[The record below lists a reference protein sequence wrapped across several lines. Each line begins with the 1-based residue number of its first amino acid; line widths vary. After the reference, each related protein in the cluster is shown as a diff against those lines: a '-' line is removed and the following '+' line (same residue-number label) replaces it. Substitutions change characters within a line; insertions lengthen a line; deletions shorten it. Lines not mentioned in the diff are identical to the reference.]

1 MRKHLKKAAAAALA
15 GMVCLAAS
23 LPVGAAETYIPAL
36 MFDTQ
41 PGIDSITAKYSSTLV
56 DRGGGNQA
64 LKIVAGDG
72 ADSGMTME
80 LRVPSQD
87 FSGANYLEFYISV
100 KGAAGETFEIT
111 PGLHDS
117 NGWIGMNTAAAVLFD
132 EGLVGRYY
140 VKPDGGNW
148 ELKEEGSKVTL
159 NKGFSG
165 LVRFPV
171 ECLTHNNVT
180 GATNEPVK
188 LQELTH
194 ISNWY
199 SLLKPG
205 DEIILDDFR
214 FVKGDDSFFTPPT
227 QAPTKAPTQAPEPKP
242 TDSPKTEP
250 DSQDPAATEPEA
262 TKTTSGDYD
271 LNDFFGTDDAATT
284 VPAATEAD
292 AESPSGGVNVPAIV
306 FGALFVVSLGGN
318 LFLVYRY
325 IVAPRLKKET

>member
-1 MRKHLKKAAAAALA
+1 MKKHLKKAAAAALA
-15 GMVCLAAS
+15 SAVCLAAC

-41 PGIDSITAKYSSTLV
+41 PGIDSVTAKYSTSLV

-72 ADSGMTME
+72 ADSAMTME
-80 LRVPSQD
+80 LQVPSQD
-87 FSGANYLEFYISV
+87 FSGASYLEFFISV

-111 PGLHDS
+111 PGLHADD
-117 NGWIGMNTAAAVLFD
+117 NWIGMNTAAAVLFD

-188 LQELTH
+188 LNELSH

-250 DSQDPAATEPEA
+250 DNPDPATQPEPG
-262 TKTTSGDYD
+262 KTTSGDYD
-271 LNDFFGTDDAATT
+271 INDFFGDGDTTAAPTTTAAEEDA
-284 VPAATEAD
+284 
-292 AESPSGGVNVPAIV
+292 PSGGVNVPAIV

-325 IVAPRLKKET
+325 IVAPRLKKEP